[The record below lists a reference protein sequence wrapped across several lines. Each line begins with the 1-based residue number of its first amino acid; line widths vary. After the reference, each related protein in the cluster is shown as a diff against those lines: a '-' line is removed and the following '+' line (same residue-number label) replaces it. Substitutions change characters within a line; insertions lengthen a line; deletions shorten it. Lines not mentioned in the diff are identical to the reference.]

1 MQTLSPPV
9 LYFHSVA
16 PRPFA
21 GWPLRFLTMRLDRF
35 EQQMRYLR
43 DRGYRA
49 IFLDEWAAMR
59 QGEQPIDQ
67 HAVCLTF
74 DDGLLDNWVY
84 AFPIAKKCGMKI
96 TLFVCPELI
105 EPGDHVRPNLED
117 VWEGRCHLGDLQ
129 GLGQLSW
136 GELRRMQASGFA
148 DVQSHTMSHAKYPVS
163 DQLRGF
169 YYGGFAGFYPTL
181 NTYPLSEKPFYSQDK
196 GFEQRLPWGTPLFEE
211 QSAVIAR
218 RKVVS
223 AAFMEEIGGLAEK
236 YDLTILEHRP
246 IFERKAKQIYQD
258 WKSAGRLVVSEEA
271 EAEYGRRLRYE
282 IAHSR
287 RVLEEHLQKPVRFLC
302 WPHGDNSLSAHLI
315 ALESGY
321 VATTAGKM
329 TTERHRPDRI
339 PRLGTDWGD
348 IRPWWMYRK
357 LDYKLGSHYGRQPYY
372 ALWWANEWKNRLF
385 SRN

>member
-1 MQTLSPPV
+1 MPNCSPPV

-16 PRPFA
+16 PRPFV

-49 IFLDEWAAMR
+49 IFLEEWLAMR
-59 QGEQPIDQ
+59 RGEQPLDKRAI
-67 HAVCLTF
+67 CLTF

-84 AFPIAKKCGMKI
+84 AFPVAKKYGMKI

-105 EPGDHVRPNLED
+105 EPTDHVRPNLED
-117 VWEGRCHLGDLQ
+117 VWEGRCHLAEIN

-148 DVQSHTMSHAKYPVS
+148 DVQSHTMSHTKYTVS

-169 YYGGFAGFYPTL
+169 YYGDFGGFYPTL
-181 NTYPLSEKPFYSQDK
+181 NTYDVSEKPFYSRDK
-196 GFEQRLPWGTPLFEE
+196 RFEQRLPLGTPLFEE

-218 RKVVS
+218 RKVISS
-223 AAFMEEIGGLAEK
+223 AFVEEITGLAEK
-236 YDLTILEHRP
+236 FDLTIPEHRP
-246 IFERKAKQIYQD
+246 NFERKAKQIYQQ
-258 WKSAGRLVVSEEA
+258 WKSTQKLVVGEET
-271 EAEYGRRLRYE
+271 EAEYGQRLRYE
-282 IAHSR
+282 IVQSR
-287 RVLEEHLQKPVRFLC
+287 QILEERLQKPVSFLC

-315 ALESGY
+315 ALEAGY
-321 VATTAGKM
+321 RATTVGKM
-329 TTERHRPDRI
+329 TTEVHQPDRI

-348 IRPWWMYRK
+348 LPPWWMYRK

-372 ALWWANEWKNRLF
+372 ALWLANEWKNRILT
-385 SRN
+385 RI

>member
-59 QGEQPIDQ
+59 RGEQPLDER
-67 HAVCLTF
+67 AVCLTF

-84 AFPIAKKCGMKI
+84 AFPIARKYGMKI

-105 EPGDHVRPNLED
+105 ETGDHVRPNLED
-117 VWEGRCHLGDLQ
+117 VWEGRCRLGDLQ

-136 GELRRMQASGFA
+136 GELCRMQASGLA
-148 DVQSHTMSHAKYPVS
+148 DVQSHTMSHAKFPVS
-163 DQLRGF
+163 DRLRGF
-169 YYGGFAGFYPTL
+169 YYGGFAGFYPIL
-181 NTYPLSEKPFYSQDK
+181 NTYPLSEKPLYSQDK

-223 AAFMEEIGGLAEK
+223 AAFMEEISGLAEK

-258 WKSAGRLVVSEEA
+258 WKSADSLIVSEET
-271 EAEYGRRLRYE
+271 EAEYGQRLRYE
-282 IAHSR
+282 IAYSR
-287 RVLEEHLQKPVRFLC
+287 RVLEKRLQKPVHFLC
-302 WPHGDNSLSAHLI
+302 WPHGDNSLPAHLI

-385 SRN
+385 LRN